1 MGVCG
6 VGDGVRVC
14 GVGGGETVR
23 VCGVEL
29 EEMSVSV

>member
-1 MGVCG
+1 MEWGCG
-6 VGDGVRVC
+6 GVRMC

>member
-1 MGVCG
+1 MWSGG
-6 VGDGVRVC
+6 GGVRVC
-14 GVGGGETVR
+14 GVGGGEIVR